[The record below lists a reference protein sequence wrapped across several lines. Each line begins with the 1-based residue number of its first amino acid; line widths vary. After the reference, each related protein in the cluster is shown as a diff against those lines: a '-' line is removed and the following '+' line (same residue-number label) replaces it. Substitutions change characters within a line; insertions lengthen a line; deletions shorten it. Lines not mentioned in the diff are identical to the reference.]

1 MICEY
6 EPLHMMSP
14 ALIGNSVDTHNQRW
28 RFFMMACMSFFAQL
42 SGVSL
47 GLCLHTTPANNYYDS
62 EFCPYVL
69 PPINVHQT
77 RYYVH

>member
-6 EPLHMMSP
+6 EPLRKMGP
-14 ALIGNSVDTHNQRW
+14 ALIRSSVDTHNQRW

-47 GLCLHTTPANNYYDS
+47 GLSSHTPPAINYYDS

-77 RYYVH
+77 WYYVH